1 MLLFL
6 IKRTLY
12 GMLVLFGVVT
22 TVFFLFNNL
31 SGDPAQMMLG
41 QRSDISSI
49 EAINKELGRNH
60 SLPKQYLIYL
70 NDISPLSILQFNNME
85 SVYAYNNDKYG
96 NVFTLLKTKTGN
108 ALVIK
113 TPYLRRSYQSGKKV
127 SHVISESLPG
137 TAVLAFTAILLA
149 TFLGIGLG
157 VWVSIHP
164 NTFTDR
170 FWVFVSIL
178 GMAVPSF
185 FASIIIAWLF
195 GFVLSDFTGLNMTG
209 SLYAVDP
216 FKGESLQLKNLILP
230 ALTLGIRPL
239 AIIVQLT
246 RNSMLDVL
254 SQDYI
259 RTARSKGLSKR
270 SIVFKHA
277 LKNALNPVITA
288 ISGWFGSLLAGA
300 VFVEYIFGWKG
311 IGKLTIDALDSFDF
325 PVVMGAVLVVS
336 FFFIIINILVD
347 IIYGI
352 IDPRIRLQ

>member
-1 MLLFL
+1 MFSFL
-6 IKRTLY
+6 IKRILY
-12 GMLVLFGVVT
+12 GLLVLFGVVT
-22 TVFFLFNNL
+22 AVFFLFNNL
-31 SGDPAQMMLG
+31 SGDPAQMMMG
-41 QRSDISSI
+41 QRSDVSSI
-49 EAINKELGRNH
+49 EAINKDLGRNYPLH
-60 SLPKQYLIYL
+60 EQYFMYL
-70 NDISPLSILQFNNME
+70 NDISPVSFFQFKDGDGPFIFDE
-85 SVYAYNNDKYG
+85 SKYG
-96 NVFTLLKTKTGN
+96 NVNTIIESSSGN
-108 ALVIK
+108 ALVFK
-113 TPYLRRSYQSGKKV
+113 KPYLRRSYQSGKKV
-127 SHVISESLPG
+127 SQIIYEALPG
-137 TAVLAFTAILLA
+137 TAVLALAAIILA
-149 TFLGIGLG
+149 TLIGISLG
-157 VWVSIHP
+157 VWTSLHH
-164 NTFTDR
+164 NTFSDR

-195 GFVLSDFTGLNMTG
+195 GFVFSDITGLNMTG

-259 RTARSKGLSKR
+259 RTARSKGLSK
-270 SIVFKHA
+270 SKIVWKHA
-277 LKNALNPVITA
+277 IKNALNPVITA

-311 IGKLTIDALDSFDF
+311 IGKLTIDALDTFDF

-347 IIYGI
+347 IVYGI

>member
-1 MLLFL
+1 MFSFL
-6 IKRTLY
+6 IKRILY
-12 GMLVLFGVVT
+12 GLLVLFGVVT
-22 TVFFLFNNL
+22 AVFFLFNNL
-31 SGDPAQMMLG
+31 SGDPAQMMMG
-41 QRSDISSI
+41 QRSDVSSI
-49 EAINKELGRNH
+49 ETINKDLGRNFPLH
-60 SLPKQYLIYL
+60 KQYFMYL
-70 NDISPLSILQFNNME
+70 NDISPISFFQFKEGDGPFIFDE
-85 SVYAYNNDKYG
+85 SKHGTVNPII
-96 NVFTLLKTKTGN
+96 KTKNGN
-108 ALVIK
+108 AIVFK
-113 TPYLRRSYQSGKKV
+113 KPYLRRSYQSGKKV
-127 SHVISESLPG
+127 SQIIYEALPG
-137 TAVLAFTAILLA
+137 TAILALAAIIIA
-149 TFLGIGLG
+149 TLIGISLG
-157 VWVSIHP
+157 VWTSLHH
-164 NTFTDR
+164 NTFSDR

-195 GFVLSDFTGLNMTG
+195 GYVFSDITGLNMTG

-259 RTARSKGLSKR
+259 RTARSKGLSKNK
-270 SIVFKHA
+270 IVWKHA
-277 LKNALNPVITA
+277 IKNALNPVITA

-311 IGKLTIDALDSFDF
+311 IGKLTIDALDTFDF

-347 IIYGI
+347 IVYGI